1 MDFSELDLWWL
12 LNRKKR
18 EKALHGKVVFY
29 EPERPEEAAKYAL
42 LRAYGAEVRHLGF
55 KLPERAEN
63 EPCDDDLQV
72 ELDEQERKAWK
83 FISDSYEAFYVDAL
97 EDIKREM

>member
-1 MDFSELDLWWL
+1 M
-12 LNRKKR
+12 
-18 EKALHGKVVFY
+18 FY
-29 EPERPEEAAKYAL
+29 EPERPEDAAKYAL
-42 LRAYGAEVRHLGF
+42 LRAYGAEVRHLRF

-72 ELDEQERKAWK
+72 ELDEQERQAWK

-97 EDIKREM
+97 EDIKREIRIES